1 VERFF
6 GTCEYF
12 YQLQHI
18 LGEACA
24 YEAQMG
30 RITLRTK
37 PENLDGKQPYYFD
50 HLDPETCS
58 PLYIDAI
65 GKKGHFVLRMMEKRL
80 PKEQF
85 IKVKR
90 IIVGIFSFFWHNFV
104 GFTTNPQHC
113 NATLPKFESPS

>member
-1 VERFF
+1 
-6 GTCEYF
+6 
-12 YQLQHI
+12 
-18 LGEACA
+18 
-24 YEAQMG
+24 MG

-90 IIVGIFSFFWHNFV
+90 IIVDIFNFFWHNFV

>member
-1 VERFF
+1 MERFF

-18 LGEACA
+18 LEEACA

-30 RITLRTK
+30 RIALRTK

-58 PLYIDAI
+58 PLYIDAVE
-65 GKKGHFVLRMMEKRL
+65 KKGHFVLRMMEKRL

-85 IKVKR
+85 IKVKGKVL
-90 IIVGIFSFFWHNFV
+90 ILMLI
-104 GFTTNPQHC
+104 NPFYI
-113 NATLPKFESPS
+113 A